1 MSAFCLQKLITEKT
15 PQHPSHPGEN
25 RYRIEKKENC
35 EEKTLSF
42 NPIVIPPSPENPAR
56 YLVIMLHGWG
66 ADAMDL

>member
-1 MSAFCLQKLITEKT
+1 MITEKT
-15 PQHPSHPGEN
+15 PQHPSHWREN
-25 RYRIEKKENC
+25 RYRIEKKKNC

-66 ADAMDL
+66 ADAMDLA